1 MKYEHIKTLKE
12 SSFRQATGVLPSTFA
27 EMMKVLKEEYE
38 RIHTKPNQRSGRER
52 KLSIEDNLLMMLEYY
67 KEYRTFECIGASY
80 GLTNSTVSKA
90 IMWVEETLLKSGIFN
105 LPGKKVLLD
114 REAELEIVVVD
125 TTEIPIERPKR
136 GQKQYYSGKKN
147 GTH

>member
-1 MKYEHIKTLKE
+1 MKYEYIKTLKE

-27 EMMKVLKEEYE
+27 EMVRVLKEEYE
-38 RIHTKPNQRSGRER
+38 RKHTKPTQRSGRER

-80 GLTNSTVSKA
+80 GLTKSAVRKA
-90 IMWVEETLLKSGIFN
+90 VMWVEETLIKSGLFN
-105 LPGKKVLLD
+105 LAGKKALLNN
-114 REAELEIVVVD
+114 EVELELIVVD

-147 GTH
+147 DTH